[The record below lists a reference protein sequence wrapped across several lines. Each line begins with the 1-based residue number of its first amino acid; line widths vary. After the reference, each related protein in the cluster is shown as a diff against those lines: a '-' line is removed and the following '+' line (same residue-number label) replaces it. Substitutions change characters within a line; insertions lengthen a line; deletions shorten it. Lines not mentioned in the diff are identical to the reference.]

1 MFIFRDTMENRKPG
15 NRPGT
20 THLLVLL
27 GVYRNAG
34 PPGAGRDVKP
44 SPLMPTHCKV
54 RLGLYTGLCKAEAE
68 TTMPTEPG
76 WARTECSVPWGQR
89 VQARAF
95 QGGRHRR
102 YF

>member
-1 MFIFRDTMENRKPG
+1 M
-15 NRPGT
+15 
-20 THLLVLL
+20 LVSL

-34 PPGAGRDVKP
+34 LSGVERDVKP
-44 SPLMPTHCKV
+44 SPLLPTHCKV
-54 RLGLYTGLCKAEAE
+54 RLGLYAGLCRAEAE
-68 TTMPTEPG
+68 TSMPTEPR

-89 VQARAF
+89 GQARAF